1 MRRFLPVFFA
11 VMIILVALLTC
22 ACSEAYAISFEQD
35 EVTMGVGETITP
47 KVNVSPSN
55 SPYTLMVNN
64 TTIASVDGNSVKG
77 LKEGITTITATS
89 GKKSAT
95 VTLIVSDGSGP
106 TADNQGDTYYTVN
119 FHLKNYNDLGF
130 DNGQIYS
137 QQLVENSTITYGLPA
152 YAGYMVDGW
161 YVDYACTQKY
171 DNSTPVTKSLNL
183 YCVATQLENHF
194 LVDTEGYVTGLF
206 YPEVPHSE
214 LHLPSTAGGKPVI
227 GIKDE
232 AFKNDTFVEKVIIP
246 STYQKIGDFAFAGC
260 INLTTVE
267 IESDSKLKEIGKY
280 AFCLTA
286 TENEDGEYETD
297 DNACVKLT
305 SINLPDSVETIGA
318 FAFAYCSSLV
328 LNDIPSSL
336 KVIDYG
342 AFLSTKINNVDLASV
357 TEIKEYAFYQCELL
371 SDITNTEN
379 VEFCGTNAF
388 FDTAIYKEQKN
399 EKIIVIDT
407 LIVGHN
413 LALKNR
419 KVYLDEKITYI
430 APKTFESDKLNDI
443 SIYLPTM
450 HEVKIGTDAFN
461 SDATGVCIV
470 VPESLLTVY
479 KEQNPSFADY
489 FCTKVTVEVN
499 DEDAPNFGTHTLL
512 KFSPTKYYYDLF
524 ERKTNS
530 QGLLKSPTV
539 IDFATLTYGHYIE
552 RINSYAIN
560 FGENGGNLTT
570 LNVNKVKS
578 IGMLGIT
585 NCLKLTKIDFS
596 NSTSVVK
603 LESGNAIQFST
614 LHKDCLIY
622 VKQSDYELFR
632 EAYKTTN
639 TTAYGKLTAI

>member
-1 MRRFLPVFFA
+1 MKRFLPVFLA
-11 VMIILVALLTC
+11 ITVILIALFTC
-22 ACSEAYAISFEQD
+22 ACSEAYAISFEKN
-35 EVTMGVGETITP
+35 EVTIAVGQTVTP
-47 KVNVSPSN
+47 KVKVSPS
-55 SPYTLMVNN
+55 SAPYTLTVNN
-64 TTIASVDGNSVKG
+64 DTIASVEGTSVKG

-89 GKKSAT
+89 GQKSTT
-95 VTLIVSDGSGP
+95 VTLIVSDGDGP
-106 TADNQGDTYYTVN
+106 TIDNQGRNYYTIN
-119 FHLKNYNDLGF
+119 YYLKNYADLGF
-130 DNGQIYS
+130 ESGQIYT
-137 QQLVENSTITYGLPA
+137 QQLAENSSISYPLPTYI
-152 YAGYMVDGW
+152 GYRVDGW

-171 DNSTPVTKSLNL
+171 DKSILVTKSLNL

-194 LVDTEGYVTGLF
+194 LVDEEGYLVGLL
-206 YPEVPHSE
+206 YPEIPHTE
-214 LHLPSTAGGKPVI
+214 LTFPAEVSGKTVI
-227 GIKDE
+227 GVKDE
-232 AFKNDTFVEKVIIP
+232 AFMGDTLLERVVIP
-246 STYQKIGDFAFAGC
+246 ASYQRIGDFAFAGC
-260 INLTTVE
+260 TNLTTVE
-267 IESDSKLKEIGKY
+267 IENGSALKEIGKY

-342 AFLSTKINNVDLASV
+342 VFLSTKINNVDLSNV
-357 TEIKEYAFYQCELL
+357 TEIKEYAFYQCSLL
-371 SDITNTEN
+371 SDVANTAS

-388 FDTAIYKEQKN
+388 YDTAIYKEQRSQKV
-399 EKIIVIDT
+399 IAIDT

-430 APKTFESDKLNDI
+430 APKTFESEKLNDI
-443 SIYLPTM
+443 SIYMPTT

-461 SDATGVCIV
+461 DDATGICIV
-470 VPESLLTVY
+470 VPENLISVY

-489 FCTKVTVEVN
+489 FCSKVTVEIN
-499 DEDAPNFGTHTLL
+499 DEEAPNFGTHTLL

-530 QGLLKSPTV
+530 QGLIKSPTV
-539 IDFATLTYGHYIE
+539 IDFTILTYGNYIE

-570 LNVNKVKS
+570 LNTNKVKS
-578 IGMLGIT
+578 IGMLGIS
-585 NCLKLTKIDFS
+585 NCLKLTKIDFC
-596 NSTSVVK
+596 NAVSVVT
-603 LESGNAIQFST
+603 LESNNSIQFSS

-622 VKQSDYELFR
+622 VKQSDYDFFR
-632 EAYKTTN
+632 DAYDGAN
-639 TTAYGKLTAI
+639 ATAYNKLTAV

>member
-1 MRRFLPVFFA
+1 MKRFLPVFLA
-11 VMIILVALLTC
+11 VMVILIALLTC

-35 EVTMGVGETITP
+35 EVTMGVGETIIP
-47 KVNVSPSN
+47 KVKVSPSN

-64 TTIASVDGNSVKG
+64 TTIASVDGDKVKG

-89 GKKSAT
+89 GKKSST

-106 TADNQGDTYYTVN
+106 TIDNQDKTYFTVN
-119 FHLKNYNDLGF
+119 YHLKNYLDVGF
-130 DNGQIYS
+130 EAGQIYT
-137 QQLVENSTITYGLPA
+137 QQIAENSTVNYKLPA
-152 YAGYMVDGW
+152 YVGYTVDGW

-171 DNSTPVTKSLNL
+171 DTTTPVTKSLNL
-183 YCVATQLENHF
+183 YCVATQLENRV
-194 LVDTEGYVTGLF
+194 LVDKDGYVTGLL
-206 YPEVPHSE
+206 YPDLPHVE
-214 LHLPSTAGGKPVI
+214 LNLPSSASGITVV
-227 GIKDE
+227 GIKEE
-232 AFKNDTFVEKVIIP
+232 AFKNDTFVEKVTIP

-267 IESDSKLKEIGKY
+267 IESGSTLKEVGKY

-297 DNACVKLT
+297 DNACIKLT

-342 AFLSTKINNVDLASV
+342 VFLSTKINNVDLANV

-371 SDITNTEN
+371 SDVTNTKN

-388 FDTAIYKEQKN
+388 FGTAIYKEQKN
-399 EKIIVIDT
+399 EKVIVIDT
-407 LIVGHN
+407 LVVGHN

-443 SIYLPTM
+443 TIYMPTSRR
-450 HEVKIGTDAFN
+450 VKIDTDAFN
-461 SDATGVCIV
+461 DDATGVCIV
-470 VPESLLTVY
+470 VPESLLTSY
-479 KEQNPSFADY
+479 KDDTPSFTDY

-530 QGLLKSPTV
+530 QGLIKSPTV

-632 EAYKTTN
+632 ETYKTTN